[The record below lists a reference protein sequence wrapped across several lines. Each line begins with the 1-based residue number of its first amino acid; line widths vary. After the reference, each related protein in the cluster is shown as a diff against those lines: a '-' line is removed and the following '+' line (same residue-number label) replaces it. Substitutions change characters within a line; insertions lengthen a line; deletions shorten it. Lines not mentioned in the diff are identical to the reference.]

1 MNIVYM
7 GYREDA
13 QEYYESA
20 SASNANK
27 ASLSL
32 EDGFSYNITG
42 QGFINYIRSFGN
54 HNINSGLVFEF
65 SDAENRSTVTSRGE
79 FPSTVLDMMAGGI
92 ANKQVTNSEVF
103 RKYRT
108 ASFIG
113 RFSYDYRSKYFVDFN
128 FRYDGAQYFADKWG
142 FFPSASIGWMLTNE
156 EFMNPLKKV
165 LNEFKIRASW
175 GELGDLSAASQYYAN
190 NEQYYFQSGYQY
202 PGTPM
207 NFGDRTIYG
216 LNPTLNPNPDL
227 HGLPRQ

>member
-1 MNIVYM
+1 MRRNIMRVLP
-7 GYREDA
+7 D
-13 QEYYESA
+13 
-20 SASNANK
+20 SNANK

-142 FFPSASIGWMLTNE
+142 FFLCLCRMDADKRRVYEPVE
-156 EFMNPLKKV
+156 ESL
-165 LNEFKIRASW
+165 E
-175 GELGDLSAASQYYAN
+175 
-190 NEQYYFQSGYQY
+190 
-202 PGTPM
+202 
-207 NFGDRTIYG
+207 
-216 LNPTLNPNPDL
+216 
-227 HGLPRQ
+227 